1 MEVVVDPSIDTNS
14 TPAARAVRTDEAPTD
29 KNLLSGA
36 ALLAAELGA
45 QVISETQSNA

>member
-1 MEVVVDPSIDTNS
+1 MVDPSIDMSS

-45 QVISETQSNA
+45 QVISEKHHDA